1 MGIAFLIYKM
11 NSLKTDIITTS
22 SLLKYENPVI
32 LSNKEGLNIK
42 KRLNDQN
49 KSNSIENDDD
59 EFNGSHVDQKSTSK
73 IILDEN
79 MITSDILDYLLP
91 PKQWSEKEKIWFQKV
106 SSVPSTRQDVIKL
119 ETELD
124 KNLTDKKAKLAG
136 ICQVRREIFAEC
148 FNEIIRQVT
157 INCAERGQLLLR
169 IRDELFCTLN
179 TLETLY
185 ESSLAFGL
193 RKALNAEQTSVEL
206 KTSTKDL
213 NTKNK
218 EMEDR
223 IAEMQVKIDRL
234 EKSDAEQ
241 RQIEEKKHSDEVKFL
256 KRNNQQLKAQIE
268 SIISAKK

>member
-73 IILDEN
+73 IIFDEN
-79 MITSDILDYLLP
+79 MTTSDILDYLP
-91 PKQWSEKEKIWFQKV
+91 PKQWSKKEKIWFQKV

-136 ICQVRREIFAEC
+136 ICPVRREIFAEC

-213 NTKNK
+213 NT
-218 EMEDR
+218 
-223 IAEMQVKIDRL
+223 
-234 EKSDAEQ
+234 
-241 RQIEEKKHSDEVKFL
+241 
-256 KRNNQQLKAQIE
+256 
-268 SIISAKK
+268 